1 MKYWNLK
8 NLLIAGLAGCVIG
21 SICRLGILGSVILG
35 GIIFCFLPS
44 FWKYMER
51 EKKAYTRYTQACLY
65 MEQMENSFKK
75 NRRIYAS
82 LKETCA
88 LFSKG
93 EMLSTLQ
100 KAVGEIEKEDAMA
113 DAAEWAIA
121 MIESE
126 YGCEQMELMHSFFLR
141 SEEQGGDCTQAVS
154 VLESRRSTWM
164 DAVEQCRSEK
174 KNMLFSV
181 MISLV
186 LLFIVSE
193 AMMFFLPEEMNIMNH
208 LVERIVV
215 IGEITLL
222 LCLARAVLKK
232 NAADWLV
239 SVQERSVEAVKKD
252 YRFVAEYQPGKEM
265 RKSICWALIPLGL
278 TTFLTLTTRSVPI
291 LSVGVTIAILLLN
304 QHKLDYFLKKKRIK
318 KEVER
323 DFPKWMFNVILLLST
338 ESVQGA
344 IYRSMEK
351 APVSLQPPLRQMWE
365 EIQKDP
371 TEAAP
376 YFSFL
381 EDYDVPKVQEAMKL
395 LYSISS
401 GTGGNIEEQMLS
413 VIDKNNDMTLRSE
426 KIKNDNR
433 IAGMMGYLFLP
444 VLPTGIKMMV
454 DLVLVMMNLY
464 THLGNAV

>member
-1 MKYWNLK
+1 MKYLSPK
-8 NLLIAGLAGCVIG
+8 NLLIAGLVGCVIG

-35 GIIFCFLPS
+35 GIVFVFLPS

-51 EKKAYTRYTQACLY
+51 EKKAYDRYTQACLY

-75 NRRIYAS
+75 NRRIYPS

-88 LFSKG
+88 LFAKG
-93 EMLSTLQ
+93 EMLFTLQ
-100 KAVGEIEKEDAMA
+100 RAVEEIEKEDAMA
-113 DAAEWAIA
+113 DAAEQALH

-181 MISLV
+181 IISLV
-186 LLFIVSE
+186 LLFVVSE

-208 LVERIVV
+208 RVERIAV
-215 IGEITLL
+215 IGEIALL

-232 NAADWLV
+232 NAADWLI
-239 SVQERSVEAVKKD
+239 SVQERTVKAVEKD
-252 YRFVAEYQPGKEM
+252 YSFVAEYSPGREM
-265 RKSICWALIPLGL
+265 IRSLCWALIPLVL
-278 TTFLTLTTRSVPI
+278 TIVLVLITRSIPVLSIGATLT
-291 LSVGVTIAILLLN
+291 ILLLN

-323 DFPKWMFNVILLLST
+323 DFPKWMFNVILLLGT

-351 APVSLQPPLRQMWE
+351 APASLQPPLRQMWK

-371 TEAAP
+371 TQAAP

-381 EDYDVPKVQEAMKL
+381 EDYEVPKVQEAMKL

-401 GTGGNIEEQMLS
+401 GTGGNIEEQMLT

-454 DLVLVMMNLY
+454 DLGLVMMNLY
-464 THLGNAV
+464 THLGNVM